1 MSFRVFRGFVAAAL
15 VSGAAALA
23 PAALFEP
30 LFVVERAVG
39 AVTVEK
45 PDGTVV
51 PAEAEHAYPYG
62 SKITVPDVPPPLT
75 PEPTNPAL
83 DEAIKKIDKI
93 NDFLMQGMYESFS
106 MEDTIKLLKAAV
118 S

>member
-1 MSFRVFRGFVAAAL
+1 MKDKLSAFWSGFKDKWSSLARNLLAL
-15 VSGAAALA
+15 YNNNADLISIGAYKK
-23 PAALFEP
+23 
-30 LFVVERAVG
+30 G
-39 AVTVEK
+39 
-45 PDGTVV
+45 
-51 PAEAEHAYPYG
+51 
-62 SKITVPDVPPPLT
+62 
-75 PEPTNPAL
+75 TNPAL

>member
-1 MSFRVFRGFVAAAL
+1 MCSSDL
-15 VSGAAALA
+15 
-23 PAALFEP
+23 
-30 LFVVERAVG
+30 
-39 AVTVEK
+39 
-45 PDGTVV
+45 
-51 PAEAEHAYPYG
+51 
-62 SKITVPDVPPPLT
+62 
-75 PEPTNPAL
+75 PAL